1 MKLNTKLHSELLK
14 EPFKPTELPKF
25 QKKLKNKRTP
35 SDENTNSARSQQ
47 RCELSDVEYGY
58 DTQQD
63 ELEVKQQFSRYVDQD
78 VYFS

>member
-14 EPFKPTELPKF
+14 ESFKPTVLPEF
-25 QKKLKNKRTP
+25 QKKLKNKRK
-35 SDENTNSARSQQ
+35 SNDENAN
-47 RCELSDVEYGY
+47 SDVEYGY